1 MRSRRNRGPTL
12 IRFIF
17 ILFTASFFLSIYIYI
32 YIYEEDKGVVSYNL
46 FLFGV
51 RGAEIKRMSTIY
63 DISADRKS
71 ASKTERSQYRETLF
85 VSIVDYS

>member
-1 MRSRRNRGPTL
+1 MIRS
-12 IRFIF
+12 IF
-17 ILFTASFFLSIYIYI
+17 ILFTASFFLSI

-71 ASKTERSQYRETLF
+71 ASKAERSQYRETLF
-85 VSIVDYS
+85 VSILDYS